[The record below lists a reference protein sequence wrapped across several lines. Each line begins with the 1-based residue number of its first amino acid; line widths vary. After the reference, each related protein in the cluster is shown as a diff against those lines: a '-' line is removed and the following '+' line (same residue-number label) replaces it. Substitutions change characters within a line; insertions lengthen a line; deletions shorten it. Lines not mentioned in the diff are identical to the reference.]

1 MSDFEPM
8 MDDDGMD
15 LDIGTV
21 TLTLEDDSELEC
33 AILEI
38 FPAGGR
44 EYIAL
49 MPLNEDGSF
58 DDSEGP
64 LIYRYIDHGEDEEPE
79 LENIDDDDEL
89 EIACDAFDE
98 LLDAIEFDEEEEED
112 ED

>member
-8 MDDDGMD
+8 MDDEGMD
-15 LDIGTV
+15 VDIGTV

-33 AILEI
+33 AILDI
-38 FPAGGR
+38 FPAGDH

-49 MPLNEDGSF
+49 MPLAEDGSF

-64 LIYRYIDHGEDEEPE
+64 LIYRYIDRGEDEDPE
-79 LENIDDDDEL
+79 LENIDDDEEL

-98 LLDAIEFDEEEEED
+98 RLDALEFDEEEEE